1 MLPKQA
7 QHFYFG
13 DCVAHQRKYLW
24 NVLKFILKKIENKL
38 DNSLHYQTRKQ

>member
-24 NVLKFILKKIENKL
+24 NILKFIFALTLKIKP
-38 DNSLHYQTRKQ
+38 RK